1 MDICR
6 LSIYRVFEPWRTNR
20 HLRHLVLCTG
30 RGYPWFLRLAGPE
43 ENNHTDEEREQDYD
57 NVPVPSH
64 GPDFRTSEGQ
74 FASLLLICTE
84 S

>member
-1 MDICR
+1 
-6 LSIYRVFEPWRTNR
+6 
-20 HLRHLVLCTG
+20 
-30 RGYPWFLRLAGPE
+30 
-43 ENNHTDEEREQDYD
+43 
-57 NVPVPSH
+57 VPVPSH